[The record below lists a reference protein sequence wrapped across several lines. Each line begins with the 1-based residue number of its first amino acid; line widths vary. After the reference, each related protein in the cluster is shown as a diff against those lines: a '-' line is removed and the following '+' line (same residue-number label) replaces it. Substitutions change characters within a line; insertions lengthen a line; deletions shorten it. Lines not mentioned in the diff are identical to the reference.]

1 MKRADF
7 RLLHQIRRVRD
18 FAHIEF
24 FKQAAIG
31 IQIAHMRR
39 GKGHVRLR
47 RAARQFGFVQTVDG
61 AARNKLHFHAGFFG
75 ELFGDSFVNQIP
87 EAAAPGADNQLV
99 SGHCIT
105 CAQHARG
112 QQR

>member
-1 MKRADF
+1 
-7 RLLHQIRRVRD
+7 
-18 FAHIEF
+18 
-24 FKQAAIG
+24 
-31 IQIAHMRR
+31 MRR

-47 RAARQFGFVQTVDG
+47 RAARQFGFVETVDG
-61 AARNKLHFHAGFFG
+61 AARDKLHFRAGFFG

-87 EAAAPGADNQLV
+87 EAAAPGADDQLV